1 MSDGKQMGRI
11 WILGAGRFGRRAAD
25 TLLGRFPSASITV
38 IDKYQK
44 APVSAEIRKWVHRKK
59 IQLIREE
66 GVGFLKKHLNA
77 SDGPDWIVP
86 AIPLHVAFEWIKAD
100 LESSCGI
107 REISVP
113 EPVFALLPNPMRGR
127 NQAVYTSNA
136 DFVCPENCAEPET
149 ICTCTRKPRPR
160 ILHDFLAAVEYRN
173 FRSIVVVSRQ
183 LASGVGGYSPEAL
196 FEAKAKVLSSDAPIL
211 LSTACKCHGVMHA
224 ARV

>member
-25 TLLGRFPSASITV
+25 ILLGRFPSASITV
-38 IDKYQK
+38 VDRNPK
-44 APVSAEIRKWVHRKK
+44 APVSAEIRRRV
-59 IQLIREE
+59 QLIREE
-66 GVGFLKKHLNA
+66 GIGFLKKHLNA
-77 SDGPDWIVP
+77 PDGPDWIVP

-100 LESSCGI
+100 SESSCGI

-113 EPVFALLPNPMRGR
+113 EPVVVLLPNPIRGW

-160 ILHDFLAAVEYRN
+160 VLHDFLAVVEYRN

-183 LASGVGGYSPEAL
+183 LAPGVGGYSPEAL
-196 FEAKAKVLSSDAPIL
+196 FEARAKVLSSDAPIL

-224 ARV
+224 AWIQRI